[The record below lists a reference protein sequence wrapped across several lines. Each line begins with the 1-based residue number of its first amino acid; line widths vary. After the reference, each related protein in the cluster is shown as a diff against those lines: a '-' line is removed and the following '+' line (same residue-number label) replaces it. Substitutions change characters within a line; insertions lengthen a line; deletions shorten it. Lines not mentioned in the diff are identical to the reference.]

1 MADHA
6 KYRVEVLTPE
16 GEVFNDEVEMLST
29 RTTTGEI
36 GIMANHA
43 PLMAILDPALLRLHM
58 GDDVVEKYAQSEGY
72 LQVYK
77 NHALVL
83 VGEAVSPDRLDIEQ
97 LRTKLE
103 DARRRLSA
111 SDEGSA
117 EARAAEREIKR
128 SEAFIQAAE
137 DLN

>member
-6 KYRVEVLTPE
+6 RYPVEVLTPE
-16 GEVFNDEVEMLST
+16 GAVFNGEVEMLST

-36 GIMANHA
+36 GILANHA

-58 GDDVVEKYAQSEGY
+58 GEDEVKRYAQGEGY
-72 LQVYK
+72 LQVFE

-83 VGEAVSPDRLDIEQ
+83 VEEAIDPDQLDVDLLQ
-97 LRTKLE
+97 SKLE
-103 DARRRLSA
+103 EAQKRLA
-111 SDEGSA
+111 DSDEGSA

-128 SEAFIQAAE
+128 NEVFIQVAS
-137 DLN
+137 DS